1 MTPPRPVPRA
11 ALPLT
16 LTVALLGCAT
26 APTTQ
31 LEREDLKASALQSL
45 GQLKAVDPTLEPRVL
60 DRAYGYAIFPEV
72 GKGGY
77 GIGGAYGRGIVYR
90 QGTPTGYADISKATI
105 GFQVGAQV
113 YAELLAFE
121 DAAAFD
127 RFTRGSFT
135 LSAEVSA
142 VILKSGAAESAKYAD
157 GVAVFVR
164 PIGGV
169 MVEAAIGGQQFTYQ
183 PM

>member
-1 MTPPRPVPRA
+1 MIRSPPLA
-11 ALPLT
+11 ATALSL
-16 LTVALLGCAT
+16 ALLGCAT

-45 GQLKAVDPTLEPRVL
+45 AQLKAVDPTLEGHFL
-60 DRAYGYAIFPEV
+60 GKAYGYAVFPEV

-77 GIGGAYGRGIVYR
+77 GVGGAYGRGIVYR
-90 QGTPTGYADISKATI
+90 QGVPTGYADISKATI
-105 GFQVGAQV
+105 GLQIGAQL
-113 YAELLAFE
+113 YTELLAFE

-142 VILKSGAAESAKYAD
+142 VILKSGAAESARYAD

-164 PIGGV
+164 PIGGA
-169 MVEAAIGGQQFTYQ
+169 MLEAAIGGQQFTYQ